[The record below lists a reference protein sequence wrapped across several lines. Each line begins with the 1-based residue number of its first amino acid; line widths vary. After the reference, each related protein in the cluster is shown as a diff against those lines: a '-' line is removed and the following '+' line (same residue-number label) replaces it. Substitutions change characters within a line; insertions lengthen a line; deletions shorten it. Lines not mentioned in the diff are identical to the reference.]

1 MSFAPADNPQ
11 LVCYVVIDEPNTG
24 NQAVSKY
31 AAVLCKDILTEVLPY
46 MGIFQTEEL
55 TEKEAAE
62 LAEKQQDFSKGSTG
76 EEEKE
81 EENGEIIVDQQK
93 QDGENKTNGTGAIT
107 FVDENGNKLDE
118 EDTTGKKVEIDPAT
132 GYAIDPTTGVL
143 LDPSTGA
150 PVDPTVT
157 DLN

>member
-1 MSFAPADNPQ
+1 MNIGRARSYTDYIAMGM
-11 LVCYVVIDEPNTG
+11 DEKTARYFSTG
-24 NQAVSKY
+24 RRRICVAEPHEGY
-31 AAVLCKDILTEVLPY
+31 RLILTFDNGERRMLDCS
-46 MGIFQTEEL
+46 TKL
-55 TEKEAAE
+55 
-62 LAEKQQDFSKGSTG
+62 SKGS
-76 EEEKE
+76 
-81 EENGEIIVDQQK
+81 IFQK
-93 QDGENKTNGTGAIT
+93 VAAPEDFNRV

-118 EDTTGKKVEIDPAT
+118 EDETGRKVEIDPAT